1 MIPALLGGY
10 TKKVDGTLSLR
21 FNTQE
26 LRDEQFKGINDL
38 HQSYGVLYFT
48 SNEKLTDN
56 ELKVLSE
63 LDTPK
68 NEGKTPSQKLRN
80 SIYVLW
86 DKQGRPK
93 EFCQFYE
100 NYIEEFRNRIIDQI
114 NKIEV

>member
-1 MIPALLGGY
+1 MIWIIGRQHAFESTLNYVLEGM
-10 TKKVDGTLSLR
+10 VD
-21 FNTQE
+21 
-26 LRDEQFKGINDL
+26 
-38 HQSYGVLYFT
+38 YFT

-100 NYIEEFRNRIIDQI
+100 NYIEEFRNRILDQI